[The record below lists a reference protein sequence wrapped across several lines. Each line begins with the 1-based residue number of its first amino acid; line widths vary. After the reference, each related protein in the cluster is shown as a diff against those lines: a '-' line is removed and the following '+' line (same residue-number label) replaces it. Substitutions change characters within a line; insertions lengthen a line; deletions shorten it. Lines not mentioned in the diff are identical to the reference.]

1 MDEDVKIYN
10 YFIEIGTKYCKCNNW
25 LIKLIIIG
33 IASRLKNWFTIY
45 YTMQAC

>member
-25 LIKLIIIG
+25 L
-33 IASRLKNWFTIY
+33 
-45 YTMQAC
+45 